1 MGFCKPIDIL
11 YSKTTKN
18 FSLGSFYSCFSFFS
32 FFSFVF
38 LFSPLKQKIQHMSIG
53 STIFSFLK
61 ITILGGILFFLD
73 VFFFFYTGTMFM
85 YQITAVQ
92 GTPLTPSFDK
102 IFSAIAC
109 YLSLLC
115 LFYFF
120 ILDNN
125 QSFFE
130 KMWRA
135 FLLGFLVY
143 AVFET
148 TNKTIFN
155 DWSLRTVIIDT
166 LWGGILFLL
175 TFMIYTLIIYL
186 LDNVNFVIL
195 FN

>member
-1 MGFCKPIDIL
+1 
-11 YSKTTKN
+11 
-18 FSLGSFYSCFSFFS
+18 
-32 FFSFVF
+32 
-38 LFSPLKQKIQHMSIG
+38 MSIG

-61 ITILGGILFFLD
+61 IIILGGILFILD

-85 YQITAVQ
+85 AQIKAVQ

-135 FLLGFLVY
+135 FLLGFFVY

-186 LDNVNFVIL
+186 LEKL
-195 FN
+195 FSLLGLM

>member
-1 MGFCKPIDIL
+1 M
-11 YSKTTKN
+11 
-18 FSLGSFYSCFSFFS
+18 
-32 FFSFVF
+32 F

-85 YQITAVQ
+85 IQISKVQ
-92 GTPLTPSFDK
+92 GTKFTPSFDK
-102 IFSAIAC
+102 IFPAIAC

-120 ILDNN
+120 VLDNN
-125 QSFFE
+125 QSFIE

-148 TNKTIFN
+148 TNKTIFDN
-155 DWSLRTVIIDT
+155 WSLMTVIIDT
-166 LWGGILFLL
+166 LWGGILFCL
-175 TFMIYTLIIYL
+175 TFISSTLINYGLEKLFSFLSL
-186 LDNVNFVIL
+186 LGL
-195 FN
+195 M